1 MWALRELTRLLE
13 KIALAV
19 LIAIVI
25 AELRTL
31 VAGGDR
37 VHTFQVSL
45 IIVGAVL
52 MMMAAVGPG
61 TNYERDLSVMGRYW
75 GSRSG
80 VKDTGEPRGPV
91 LTANAVLLLSGAVA
105 IVLGFL
111 V

>member
-1 MWALRELTRLLE
+1 MWALRELARLIE

-31 VAGGDR
+31 VSGGDR
-37 VHTFQVSL
+37 MHTFQISL
-45 IIVGAVL
+45 IVVGAVL

-61 TNYERDLSVMGRYW
+61 TNYERRVGVMGRYW
-75 GSRSG
+75 GSRAGVHESG
-80 VKDTGEPRGPV
+80 ESAGPV
-91 LTANAVLLLSGAVA
+91 LTANAVLVLSGAVV
-105 IVLGFL
+105 ILLGLF